1 MNTGRRQSSEP
12 SRRRLSWL
20 APLGF
25 FLAAALVV
33 GLGSV
38 AQAAPVATLT
48 APVTGMVHVPV
59 PYSVTVKPVPS
70 HAVARLQTASS
81 SGWVK
86 IDQVAIDANGQA
98 KGTVVSTV
106 TGTRS
111 YRAAIVDRTTG
122 RVLAYS
128 ATITISYSPLLHT
141 AGLSCAKST
150 APVGVDVACSIVVTP
165 KVRVSGLNARLE
177 VRGRSSWVPIDSW
190 GVPSSGTITTDVEGF
205 EPGVGRY
212 RVRLFRS
219 GTEVSVSNT
228 VTIAWT

>member
-25 FLAAALVV
+25 LLAAALVV
-33 GLGSV
+33 GLGGV

-70 HAVARLQTASS
+70 NAVARLQTASS
-81 SGWVK
+81 SGWAK
-86 IDQVAIDANGQA
+86 IDQVAIDAKGQA
-98 KGTVVSTV
+98 KGTVVSSA

-128 ATITISYSPLLHT
+128 ATITISFSPLRHT
-141 AGLSCAKST
+141 AALSCDKST
-150 APVGVDVACSIVVTP
+150 APVGVDVGCSIIVTP
-165 KVRVSGLNARLE
+165 KVRLSGLSARLE
-177 VRGRSSWVPIDSW
+177 VRGRSSWISIDTW
-190 GVPSSGTITTDVEGF
+190 GVPSSGTIATDVEGF

-212 RVRLFRS
+212 RVRLFRN

-228 VTIAWT
+228 VTITWT

>member
-25 FLAAALVV
+25 LLAAALVV
-33 GLGSV
+33 GLGGV

-59 PYSVTVKPVPS
+59 PYSVTVKPAPS
-70 HAVARLQTASS
+70 NAVARLQTASS

-86 IDQVAIDANGQA
+86 IDQVAIDAKGQA
-98 KGTVVSTV
+98 KGTVVSSA

-128 ATITISYSPLLHT
+128 ATITISFSPLRHT
-141 AGLSCAKST
+141 AALSCDKST
-150 APVGVDVACSIVVTP
+150 APVGVDVGCSIIVTP
-165 KVRVSGLNARLE
+165 KVRLSGLSARLE
-177 VRGRSSWVPIDSW
+177 VRGKSSWISIDTW
-190 GVPSSGTITTDVEGF
+190 GVPSSGTIATDVEGF

-212 RVRLFRS
+212 RVRLFRN

-228 VTIAWT
+228 VTITWT